1 LTVRSLRFHHE
12 IYSAQALEATV
23 EVFGEVADIES
34 TQKMP
39 YFEVA
44 LTAKDDADE
53 DEVAGEF
60 GNYALALTI
69 EEKRGGQ

>member
-1 LTVRSLRFHHE
+1 MRHLRFHHQA
-12 IYSAQALEATV
+12 YSAAALETTA
-23 EVFGEVADIES
+23 EVFDEVAEIAS

-39 YFEVA
+39 YFEIA

>member
-1 LTVRSLRFHHE
+1 MRSLKFHPE
-12 IYSAQALEATV
+12 GYSAEAPEATV
-23 EVFGEVADIES
+23 ERFGEVSHSES
-34 TQKMP
+34 TPKMP

-69 EEKRGGQ
+69 EAKRGGQ